1 MLIVPRLLIRSISE
15 TFDRDRESRASADAS
30 YPRHEISVDFRF
42 DDGEDTLLRNKGEC
56 LPRESA
62 EDAPS

>member
-15 TFDRDRESRASADAS
+15 TFDRDRASADAS